1 MQVNFPEMISE
12 IVSVHVPK
20 ILSGVVK
27 PILFHGADWRG
38 VSVTVVCV
46 PLKLWQTAIKP
57 FLVKLHKVK
66 GLLFEYKLP
75 SSSISPTGRCWVTV
89 RPRVDILSRAFWCIL
104 YFPVIESLFVCLVYV

>member
-1 MQVNFPEMISE
+1 MHVNFPEMISE

-46 PLKLWQTAIKP
+46 PLKLWQTAI
-57 FLVKLHKVK
+57 
-66 GLLFEYKLP
+66 
-75 SSSISPTGRCWVTV
+75 
-89 RPRVDILSRAFWCIL
+89 
-104 YFPVIESLFVCLVYV
+104 